1 MWPRVEFIWL
11 PISPGIKY
19 LYLALVT
26 AGFLSERQRLCPQT
40 HVGNESAHSRLELSP
55 RCAHCKKYPPE
66 RLTSA
71 GFTWTDVQDKVL
83 KWKRQNQQVGMS
95 RVAWDFVQIDMISGF
110 LHPKSAVADF
120 CPLFL
125 RMFHRKSPPKSA
137 TAWKEG
143 KTKSAHLNFV
153 NEMEKG
159 SRNFL
164 GETSPNMDIFC
175 SAHPEPLR
183 VNGPL
188 TCTQFMGSKPQETAS
203 CLSFTIPCC
212 FLFVFAAHMC
222 KNSPLHLCW
231 GLNYTEFF
239 HLFYFLFVFSWA
251 LLCAAYRRD
260 CSGAKP
266 HCKKCHSSCL
276 SSYFFLQKRM

>member
-71 GFTWTDVQDKVL
+71 GFTWTDVQDKVF

-110 LHPKSAVADF
+110 LHPKLADQLYWIF
-120 CPLFL
+120 VRFFSECFTEN
-125 RMFHRKSPPKSA
+125 PPKKVQLHER
-137 TAWKEG
+137 KERQNQH
-143 KTKSAHLNFV
+143 T
-153 NEMEKG
+153 
-159 SRNFL
+159 
-164 GETSPNMDIFC
+164 
-175 SAHPEPLR
+175 
-183 VNGPL
+183 
-188 TCTQFMGSKPQETAS
+188 
-203 CLSFTIPCC
+203 
-212 FLFVFAAHMC
+212 
-222 KNSPLHLCW
+222 
-231 GLNYTEFF
+231 
-239 HLFYFLFVFSWA
+239 
-251 LLCAAYRRD
+251 
-260 CSGAKP
+260 
-266 HCKKCHSSCL
+266 
-276 SSYFFLQKRM
+276 